1 MNRDIVIYNKKN
13 KEIIAIL
20 SNIDNIDNFEDIIL
34 NKQYDY
40 DKVNN
45 NEPYIKGYENK
56 IYYIRGQNGNIIN
69 FEDYKRLKKY

>member
-1 MNRDIVIYNKKN
+1 MDKDIVIYNKET

-20 SNIDNIDNFEDIIL
+20 SNIDNFEDIVL

-45 NEPYIKGYENK
+45 NEPYIKGYEDK
-56 IYYIRGQNGNIIN
+56 IYYTREQNGNIIN
-69 FEDYKRLKKY
+69 FEEYKKLKNC

>member
-1 MNRDIVIYNKKN
+1 MNRDLVIYNKKS

-20 SNIDNIDNFEDIIL
+20 SNIDNFEDIIL

-45 NEPYIKGYENK
+45 NEPYIKGYEDK
-56 IYYIRGQNGNIIN
+56 IYYTRGQNGNIIN
-69 FEDYKRLKKY
+69 FEEYKRLKDY